1 MILVV
6 NYNIMLF
13 ENRKEAGRILGEYI
27 KDKVGKVDLVLG
39 IPRGGVVVAKEV
51 ANALNA
57 PLSLLIVRKLGV
69 PSNPELAF
77 GAMDPDGHIYLDK
90 WTVEYFRLSEEE
102 IKRVAEEE
110 LKKIREREEKFLKG
124 KLLEVEGKVVVVVDD
139 GIATGQTVLA
149 GVEYLKR
156 RKAKKVIVAVP
167 VCHAESLRRL
177 STHAE
182 VYCYHVAEE
191 GSFAVGMFYKD
202 FRQVEDWEV
211 EELLKDGVL

>member
-1 MILVV
+1 
-6 NYNIMLF
+6 MLF

-51 ANALNA
+51 AKVLNVL
-57 PLSLLIVRKLGV
+57 LSLLIVRKLGV

-77 GAMDPDGHIYLDK
+77 GAIDPEGHIYTDR
-90 WTVEYFRLSEEE
+90 WTVEYFGLSQEE
-102 IKRVAEEE
+102 IRKVAEEE
-110 LKKIREREEKFLKG
+110 LKKIRERERRFLKDRP
-124 KLLEVEGKVVVVVDD
+124 LEVEGKVVVVVDD

-156 RKAKKVIVAVP
+156 KGAKKVIVAVP
-167 VCHAESLRRL
+167 VCHAESLRKL
-177 STHAE
+177 SVKAE
-182 VYCYHVAEE
+182 VYCYHVAEG
-191 GSFAVGMFYKD
+191 GSFAVGMFYRD
-202 FRQVEDWEV
+202 FSQVEDWEV